1 MNSLSNSDETATV
14 ESSELWEQCGK
25 AASAFTRAQERHVKK
40 LQGQLRQLDNKRA
53 IIKAKLDE
61 IMREHITVQKV
72 VVPPNAEGD
81 ARLFNTWT
89 KAKLMQMIE
98 EHWRIHHMAAIEMF
112 DGYTKEALINY
123 FLDIK
128 GLAGHYEKPAR
139 KKRSGGGRKSDD
151 LAF

>member
-1 MNSLSNSDETATV
+1 MNSLSSSNETTPV

-25 AASAFTRAQERHVKK
+25 AALAYTRDQERQVKK

-61 IMREHITVQKV
+61 IMREHIAVNKV
-72 VVPPNAEGD
+72 EVPPNAVGD
-81 ARLFNTWT
+81 AALFNTWT

-112 DGYTKEALINY
+112 DGYTRDQLINY
-123 FLDIK
+123 FIDIK
-128 GLAGHYEKPAR
+128 GLAGHYEKKPAKR
-139 KKRSGGGRKSDD
+139 KGGGRKSDD